1 MRHYVC
7 DTERRWI
14 MYSKLQKIIETNA
27 IDEDELF
34 KSVYSDIRESILRE
48 ICEYMKADDRKR
60 IEVKKIYRRCSDNNA
75 ATTIVLRN
83 ICHLKLPDDD
93 VDWLTSCITAFFR
106 KKPHRVPIANSTKKE
121 LLQSQNYKCA
131 ICGKPIDNYSL
142 HVDHIVPWDYV
153 GDELNNNYQALCPS
167 CNGHKSN
174 HVAESV
180 KNLIISQNKGKE

>member
-1 MRHYVC
+1 
-7 DTERRWI
+7 
-14 MYSKLQKIIETNA
+14 MYSKLQKIIEMNA

-60 IEVKKIYRRCSDNNA
+60 EVNSIYCRHSDDNA
-75 ATTIVLRN
+75 ATRRVLWN

-93 VDWLTSCITAFFR
+93 IDWLTSRITASLR

-131 ICGKPIDNYSL
+131 ICGKPIDNDSL

-180 KNLIISQNKGKE
+180 KNLIISRNKGEE